1 MTTCYIACKAVRA
14 VYRTDSNYTG
24 YRSTFIDISAHHS
37 FNTSTLTQPQTR
49 GIMKPA
55 DVYFTGNAKCRLH
68 ILRVKPYETRA
79 FMFAETDYVAPRPR
93 AYIK

>member
-1 MTTCYIACKAVRA
+1 
-14 VYRTDSNYTG
+14 
-24 YRSTFIDISAHHS
+24 
-37 FNTSTLTQPQTR
+37 
-49 GIMKPA
+49 MKPA